1 MKKRIL
7 GALLTLCMVVA
18 LLPTTAQA
26 AATFNNVM
34 PNRAALEGG
43 QDSNIYFGTYAQT
56 SDDPDP
62 IKWRLLDDYGS
73 YYVEASVP
81 DEAAF
86 AEDTYYIFNVGTQEF
101 DPAEEYDSGATYYEA
116 RSSLLLLADQGLAIM
131 PYHNE
136 STDVIWETCTLRS
149 WMNGLD
155 EAGTYGA
162 NVANPYD
169 GSFIDTAFSDE
180 EQDALGFSTVIN
192 NGNSYRIG
200 EPIGASDLTQDKL
213 FPLSLDE
220 AMNEDYG
227 FSTDMNEDA
236 ARVATESYN
245 NQPFVWWLRSP
256 DEASEEIGE
265 GTFVVSTGAIEA
277 NGGWVYNPFM
287 VRPAFHLDYGSV
299 LLSTAADFDN
309 SSAFARTEQYNGD
322 DWKLTLKDSNT
333 DFGAGMEHTTIA
345 RGDTAT
351 VAIDDLGDGADYTQI
366 SAMLIRSGDIYA
378 YGRIGSASTGEK
390 SFTIPANL
398 PVGDYT
404 LRLFAE
410 EVNGEYLTSYASNT
424 VDMEITVTYPP
435 YPVGTRLKLTGGSA
449 WFVLEDGV
457 EHFTLV
463 RDGFLSGTYARFGAD
478 TLITAEQAIEDYQTE
493 AREIFDDDGA
503 ATRLPARS
511 EFENIISGSIHF
523 SDQDTAFWLSD
534 EYVNDLP
541 GDTGYYYA
549 EGDSYYNWRSG
560 DDFIAVRPVLM
571 VSKAA
576 FLAVEPVITEQPADL
591 QFFTLYGNDAVF
603 SVTATGTNLTYQWQ
617 VYDGSYW
624 VNLDGET
631 ASRLTLDRNDENYAE
646 GKTFR
651 CELDSDWGEPVYT
664 DEAQLLLGNWLQYGL
679 EYAQPGTDYTVSEDE
694 NTVTVHTA
702 AGLGWVAAQVNGG
715 DPYSGKTLAL
725 GQALDLSARL
735 FVPIGTIM
743 DPFQGNFNGG
753 MHTVSGLNILY
764 EGFYI
769 GLFGYAAG
777 GTLENLVIADGMA
790 SVPDAASPDDATEYA
805 YFGALCGRTSAA
817 TIRNI
822 GVGGVTVTS
831 GDREFNNDNKGG
843 IVGYLGGGSL
853 SNCYSRAMVSGGS
866 DAFIGGLA
874 GYMNQA
880 SAANCYFAGSL
891 NGSSHYKGAVTGWA
905 ANSGISG
912 CYWLDTY
919 SDAVGYA
926 GDGETVIGC
935 AAKPEAQMKAAAFA
949 STLNS
954 WVTAENTTAGLE
966 IFETWAVIG
975 SENGGYPSFGPPA
988 PAGGGGG
995 DSAVRTITV
1004 TETSSPLFRGSL
1016 GAITA
1021 QANMEKAFSHAVE
1034 VKVTDT
1040 NEDAASFGLGE
1051 GNAVYPFDIALYIRG
1066 TNTRT
1071 QPAPGYAVTISLPVP
1086 ESLLD
1091 KKEQLA
1097 VIHKSDDG
1105 IVTTCSSRLE
1115 HRAGVWYLVFEATEF
1130 SPYALVLRSAGIYE
1144 GVPYYLDDSG
1154 SKVFIGFA
1162 ANRKY
1167 IAPDGVTVSVMGNS
1181 KSFVDVSGHWAAGY
1195 IGFVTEREIFLGTGG
1210 SAFSPDSGMT
1220 RAMFATVIG
1229 RLYERS
1235 YGTIEASGVHAFT
1248 DCDYGAYYGRYVDW
1262 AARNNIIGGYG
1273 NGRFSPNDQITR
1285 EQMAT
1290 ILYRFADFLEILPSD
1305 MDTALSYPDA
1315 ESISNY
1321 AKNAALFCQTTGV
1334 ISGRTGGVF
1343 APKETA
1349 TRAEVAAIIER
1360 FVELIVN

>member
-1 MKKRIL
+1 
-7 GALLTLCMVVA
+7 
-18 LLPTTAQA
+18 
-26 AATFNNVM
+26 
-34 PNRAALEGG
+34 
-43 QDSNIYFGTYAQT
+43 
-56 SDDPDP
+56 
-62 IKWRLLDDYGS
+62 
-73 YYVEASVP
+73 
-81 DEAAF
+81 
-86 AEDTYYIFNVGTQEF
+86 
-101 DPAEEYDSGATYYEA
+101 
-116 RSSLLLLADQGLAIM
+116 
-131 PYHNE
+131 
-136 STDVIWETCTLRS
+136 
-149 WMNGLD
+149 MNGLD

-309 SSAFARTEQYNGD
+309 SSAFAHTEQYNGD
-322 DWKLTLKDSNT
+322 DWKLTLKDGNT

-351 VAIDDLGDGADYTQI
+351 VAIDDLGEGADYTQI

-463 RDGFLSGTYARFGAD
+463 RDGFLSGTHARFGAD

-503 ATRLPARS
+503 ATRLPALS

-549 EGDSYYNWRSG
+549 EGDSYYNWRSR

-603 SVTATGTNLTYQWQ
+603 SVTATGTNVTYQWQ

-679 EYAQPGTDYTVSEDE
+679 EYAQPGTDYTVSADE

-702 AGLGWVAAQVNGG
+702 
-715 DPYSGKTLAL
+715 
-725 GQALDLSARL
+725 
-735 FVPIGTIM
+735 
-743 DPFQGNFNGG
+743 
-753 MHTVSGLNILY
+753 
-764 EGFYI
+764 
-769 GLFGYAAG
+769 
-777 GTLENLVIADGMA
+777 
-790 SVPDAASPDDATEYA
+790 
-805 YFGALCGRTSAA
+805 
-817 TIRNI
+817 
-822 GVGGVTVTS
+822 
-831 GDREFNNDNKGG
+831 
-843 IVGYLGGGSL
+843 
-853 SNCYSRAMVSGGS
+853 
-866 DAFIGGLA
+866 
-874 GYMNQA
+874 
-880 SAANCYFAGSL
+880 
-891 NGSSHYKGAVTGWA
+891 
-905 ANSGISG
+905 
-912 CYWLDTY
+912 
-919 SDAVGYA
+919 
-926 GDGETVIGC
+926 
-935 AAKPEAQMKAAAFA
+935 
-949 STLNS
+949 
-954 WVTAENTTAGLE
+954 AGLE

-988 PAGGGGG
+988 PSGGGGG

-1021 QANMEKAFSHAVE
+1021 QANMEKAFSDAVE

-1040 NEDAASFGLGE
+1040 NEDAAAFGLGE
-1051 GNAVYPFDIALYIRG
+1051 GNAVYPFDISLYIRG

-1091 KKEQLA
+1091 KKEQLD
-1097 VIHKSDDG
+1097 VIHKSDNG

-1130 SPYALVLRSAGIYE
+1130 SPYALVVRSAGIYE

-1162 ANRKY
+1162 ANGKY

-1262 AARNNIIGGYG
+1262 AERNNIIGGYG
-1273 NGRFSPNDQITR
+1273 NGRFSPDNQITR

-1315 ESISNY
+1315 ESVSNY

-1334 ISGRTGGVF
+1334 ISGRSGGVF